1 MWNATS
7 WQGGWCSRTTASLS
21 STVSNRWRVSIY
33 LQQLRPDAGWS
44 LAVLFVFVL
53 FVVLVLQSYLSKHL
67 SIWKWTSDCHPFSRY
82 LQALV
87 LRQKLFG
94 WGSSRRTDD
103 SSTCWACFEKG
114 CLCNVPPKPKNVGK
128 PAMQNNTVS
137 CYVLETAQHFLGRR
151 LQGCS
156 FLRIC

>member
-1 MWNATS
+1 MRPRGKEVGA
-7 WQGGWCSRTTASLS
+7 QGRRQAWALQCPIAEEYQSISNS
-21 STVSNRWRVSIY
+21 SDQT
-33 LQQLRPDAGWS
+33 LCE
-44 LAVLFVFVL
+44 
-53 FVVLVLQSYLSKHL
+53 VLQFCLFLFCLSFLSYSPTLAKHL

-114 CLCNVPPKPKNVGK
+114 CLCNVPPKPKNVDK

-137 CYVLETAQHFLGRR
+137 FYVLETAQHFLGRR